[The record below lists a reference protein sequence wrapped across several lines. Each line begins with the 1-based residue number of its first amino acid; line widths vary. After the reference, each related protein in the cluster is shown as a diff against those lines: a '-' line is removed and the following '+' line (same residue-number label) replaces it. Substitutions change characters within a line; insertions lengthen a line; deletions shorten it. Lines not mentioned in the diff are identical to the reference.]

1 MGEITYSS
9 LRNQTKK
16 DGDGFK
22 ETAMTEKHTARA
34 GTED

>member
-1 MGEITYSS
+1 MGEITYSG

-22 ETAMTEKHTARA
+22 ETALTEKHAARA
-34 GTED
+34 GTEN